1 MQVSIKVIDVDDN
14 APEFSSV
21 SKVNVSEDT
30 AVGQPV
36 VIFNATDKDTD
47 KSFRYSILSGNIGNK
62 FSIDTKTGKIWVS
75 I

>member
-1 MQVSIKVIDVDDN
+1 MQVSIKVTDVDDN

-36 VIFNATDKDTD
+36 VNFNATDKDTD
-47 KSFRYSILSGNIGNK
+47 QNLRYSFLSGNIGNK
-62 FSIDTKTGKIWVS
+62 FSIDAKTGKM
-75 I
+75 